1 MVLNHF
7 NYIWMIQGV
16 SVMNQIKRRDV
27 RERSRNGSNSI
38 KKVDQCSEIVETL
51 GKDGEIT

>member
-1 MVLNHF
+1 
-7 NYIWMIQGV
+7 
-16 SVMNQIKRRDV
+16 MNQIKRRDV

-51 GKDGEIT
+51 GKDGEEKTY